1 MLQEQ
6 QPMSTPLHLQ
16 PGDVHHYRGF
26 EIYLSDVSR
35 RLVCS
40 YFVTG
45 LKRYCRDVTHGEE
58 LIDAYHTAQALPRE
72 PGSMRILAAD
82 VRVTNSM
89 TAHESRR
96 RSEQARGQKR
106 KGGKFTAE
114 RHEQL
119 EQQQAQVAVALSTT
133 RLPLSPCLVTEED
146 MGYEPFSPEDIAQN
160 IERGEELSSDI
171 YQVGPKPDLMDCAF
185 VLGNLSGIGTQLLL
199 ELGKRTLENEQLR
212 AELARVKPA
221 PRVRKSRSKPGL
233 GRQVKD
239 GAA

>member
-1 MLQEQ
+1 MVHDLH
-6 QPMSTPLHLQ
+6 TPRTLHLQ
-16 PGDVHHYRGF
+16 PGDTHHYRGF

-45 LKRYCRDVTHGEE
+45 LKRYCRNIAHGEE
-58 LIDAYHTAQALPRE
+58 LIDAWHAAQTLTRA

-82 VRVTNSM
+82 VRVTNTMS
-89 TAHESRR
+89 AHESRR
-96 RSEQARGQKR
+96 RSEHARGQR
-106 KGGKFTAE
+106 RQGGKFAPE
-114 RHEQL
+114 RHEQI
-119 EQQQAQVAVALSTT
+119 EQQQAQIAVALPTAP
-133 RLPLSPCLVTEED
+133 LPLSPSLVTEED

-160 IERGEELSSDI
+160 IKRGEALSSDI
-171 YQVGPKPDLMDCAF
+171 YQVGPKPTLMDCAF

-221 PRVRKSRSKPGL
+221 PRVRKPRSKPGL
-233 GRQVKD
+233 GRQAKD